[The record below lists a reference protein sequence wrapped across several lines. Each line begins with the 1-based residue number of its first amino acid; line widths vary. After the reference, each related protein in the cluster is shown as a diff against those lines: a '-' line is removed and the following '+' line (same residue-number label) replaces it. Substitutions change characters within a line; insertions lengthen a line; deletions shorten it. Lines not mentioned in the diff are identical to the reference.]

1 MRPHLAFPVGDQDL
15 HSNPHAHA
23 KSPLETESSP
33 QPQNSVPF
41 FVMVDLGLK
50 FLRIKINYAVNLVL
64 RCRKLCF
71 LKKVEFTV
79 SMGTVII
86 KYLMAL

>member
-1 MRPHLAFPVGDQDL
+1 MVG
-15 HSNPHAHA
+15 
-23 KSPLETESSP
+23 
-33 QPQNSVPF
+33 
-41 FVMVDLGLK
+41 LGLK